1 MSAETDRQQSVD
13 KAISTVLE
21 AEQEALARIR
31 ECEARADEITRNA
44 RETVRRMLRDTDR
57 RISRLHANCER
68 RTRELIDE
76 LEGPGTADASLE
88 KGCPGGDHFVSAAVE
103 ATAFYLTTSEA
114 DDVD

>member
-13 KAISTVLE
+13 EAISAVLD
-21 AEQEALARIR
+21 AEQEALASIR

-76 LEGPGTADASLE
+76 LEGRGAADASVE
-88 KGCPGGDHFVSAAVE
+88 TGCPGGDHFVSAAVE

>member
-13 KAISTVLE
+13 KAISAVLD

-31 ECEARADEITRNA
+31 ECDARADEITRNA
-44 RETVRRMLRDTDR
+44 REAVRRMLRDTDR

-76 LEGPGTADASLE
+76 LEGLGAADASL
-88 KGCPGGDHFVSAAVE
+88 KTGRPGGDNFVSAAVE
-103 ATAFYLTTSEA
+103 ATAFFLTTSDA